1 MFERD
6 SDEQL
11 LMRLRRIAVAAG
23 SLTKAGDRRRILT
36 MESELLGVRA
46 AITARCEKLAAEMR
60 ASRAQLGA
68 IAAYSRCASLTR
80 GAAKLPTSV
89 KTTGT

>member
-6 SDEQL
+6 TDEQL
-11 LMRLRRIAVAAG
+11 FMRLRRIAVAAG

-36 MESELLGVRA
+36 MESELSSVRA

-80 GAAKLPTSV
+80 GASKLPTSV